1 MAPRYVFVFLLLFCY
16 EAQSASILE
25 QGYEYFVSLGKNLA
39 PNLLSILECVGQ
51 NEAWECAREKAGK
64 MLDGFEDEVEKERR
78 SWEEEADAEIRTSG
92 RSIEEMPSKIGREI
106 TDSLGSLTNIVE
118 RGMARALGKKH
129 HEGGGIDSITIS
141 TSGDMKKTKKKK
153 TKPPKIHLIHPV
165 MMPLRKAPKEE
176 KGRNFG
182 SGVQSWV
189 IGERS
194 LPAQENATE
203 VSRGLV
209 TDFWAMG
216 QNALDS
222 LAEHVVENENLE
234 NGIKDRSSVEE
245 QRGKKKKKKKAILKL
260 LILGAVIKA
269 KIGTLLQI
277 LTYKLQI
284 KFFIVAVLG
293 LAINLARLWID
304 LKNKHSQ
311 QPQKIIYYEH
321 AQHQHH
327 YDHEEEEHGG
337 WGPWSRSILPDEESE
352 AEVSEISPYKAQ
364 ERSPLV
370 YSRPYL
376 SRV

>member
-1 MAPRYVFVFLLLFCY
+1 MTSLALGEARASVRPILTKNHPVPSPAFRTGAPVNPLGTYNIPIGNKSWCKRHCDPEVWINHFMLQDNP
-16 EAQSASILE
+16 ESASILE
-25 QGYEYFVSLGKNLA
+25 QGYEYFVNLGKNLA

-51 NEAWECAREKAGK
+51 NEAWQCAREKAGK

-92 RSIEEMPSKIGREI
+92 RSIEEMPSKLGREI
-106 TDSLGSLTNIVE
+106 TDSLGSLTTIVE

-141 TSGDMKKTKKKK
+141 TGGDKKKMKKKK

-234 NGIKDRSSVEE
+234 NGIKDRSSVE
-245 QRGKKKKKKKAILKL
+245 
-260 LILGAVIKA
+260 
-269 KIGTLLQI
+269 
-277 LTYKLQI
+277 
-284 KFFIVAVLG
+284 
-293 LAINLARLWID
+293 
-304 LKNKHSQ
+304 
-311 QPQKIIYYEH
+311 
-321 AQHQHH
+321 
-327 YDHEEEEHGG
+327 G
-337 WGPWSRSILPDEESE
+337 WW
-352 AEVSEISPYKAQ
+352 
-364 ERSPLV
+364 LV
-370 YSRPYL
+370 VR
-376 SRV
+376 